1 MNRIIFSTIF
11 FAALFFVS
19 VGAAFAFSSPVDGEW
34 SGMFNTPG
42 GARPFKVV
50 LKADG
55 EKLTG
60 TAKRASGDLPI
71 TGTIKGD
78 IVNFSYTISYQG
90 NDLTMS
96 FSGNLDGDKMSGTVL
111 FGSTEE
117 GWTAERVIEPKS
129 EPTPKP

>member
-1 MNRIIFSTIF
+1 MKRIIFSKVLV
-11 FAALFFVS
+11 AAFVL
-19 VGAAFAFSSPVDGEW
+19 VGAAAAFAFSSPVDGEW

-42 GARPFKVV
+42 GSRPFKVV

-71 TGTIKGD
+71 TGTIKD
-78 IVNFSYTISYQG
+78 DVVNFSYTISYQG

-96 FSGNLDGDKMSGTVL
+96 FSGKLDGDKMSGTVL

-117 GWTAERVIEPKS
+117 GWTAERVVEK
-129 EPTPKP
+129 KP